1 MAALGNTTTIDISAR
16 LSNAPCTIKIADG
29 VEFVVNDKKN
39 NILQLN
45 QILSQGDMGDI
56 DTLDKAIKLTLGEE
70 AYNYIEAQEWSLNNY
85 QIAFIAIMAS
95 VLRVSYEEA
104 EKRFLKTV

>member
-1 MAALGNTTTIDISAR
+1 MANQISSIDISAR
-16 LSNAPCTIKIADG
+16 LSNAPCTIKLAAD

-45 QILSQGDMGDI
+45 QLLSQGSMNDI

-70 AYNYIEAQEWSLNNY
+70 AYEYIEAQEWSLNNY
-85 QIAFIAIMAS
+85 QVVFIAIMAS
-95 VLRVSYEEA
+95 VLRISYEDA
-104 EKRFLKTV
+104 EKRFLQTV